1 MANKTLL
8 KKILAFQITTGVKGV
23 DLVQFLK
30 NLSVMLSA
38 GLTLPESLDI
48 LFDQSP
54 KRSALRPVLE
64 RLSKR
69 VHAGASLGDALQ
81 LEPRI
86 FKPFIV
92 SSIIIGEQSGTLA
105 MNLERVFIQMERDLK
120 IKRQVQSSMLY
131 PGLVFTAS
139 LALFFGIA
147 NFVLPQIT
155 DVFTSLNVELPITT
169 RALIW
174 TANLFDRHGLLITV
188 FTIAV
193 LIGSVMLSRLPFARP
208 YIDRTYL
215 YIPGL
220 NSFVNDYQRA
230 RFCRILST
238 LLESGTPIVEA
249 TKVTSDAL
257 GNVAYKQMA
266 KRALER
272 VKTGMTLSES
282 LEIAPKLYPKMLR
295 RMAAVGERSGHLG
308 ATLNYL
314 ADYYEERIEV
324 LSKNLASMIEPVLLI
339 ALGLFVGLLA
349 LSILTPIYSITG
361 SVTI

>member
-1 MANKTLL
+1 MAKKSLL
-8 KKILAFQITTGVKGV
+8 KQILAFQITTGVKGV

-48 LFDQSP
+48 LYDQAP
-54 KRSALRPVLE
+54 KRSGLKPVLE
-64 RLSKR
+64 RLAKR
-69 VHAGASLGDALQ
+69 VRAGASLGDSMA
-81 LEPRI
+81 LEPRV

-92 SSIIIGEQSGTLA
+92 SSIIIGERSGTLA
-105 MNLERVFIQMERDLK
+105 MNLERVFTQMERDLK

-139 LALFFGIA
+139 VALFFGIA

-155 DVFTSLNVELPITT
+155 DVFTSLNVELPFTT

-174 TANLFDRHGLLITV
+174 TANVFDQHGLLITILAFALMIGLV
-188 FTIAV
+188 IIA
-193 LIGSVMLSRLPFARP
+193 RLPFARV
-208 YIDRTYL
+208 YVDKAYL
-215 YIPGL
+215 FIPGL
-220 NSFVNDYQRA
+220 RTFVHDYQRA

-257 GNVAYKQMA
+257 GNTAYREMS

-295 RMAAVGERSGHLG
+295 RMSAVGERSGHLG
-308 ATLNYL
+308 ETLDYL
-314 ADYYEERIEV
+314 AGYYEQRIEV
-324 LSKNLASMIEPVLLI
+324 LSKNVASMIEPVLLI